1 MILTLN
7 PLTGEFDASPL
18 PQETLGTTLRQG
30 YSAAQNNNPWLKAP
44 MKVELPWQPST
55 AYKIFDTVINQ
66 GWLWTCQQNGTS
78 SATPGGPSA
87 SVSWNVIDGTTAWIK
102 CELCTTTSDQYIIP
116 SGWLQSTAYSLGNTI
131 FNANGVYGCV
141 AAGTSAA
148 SGNGP
153 SGTGGA
159 ITDGTVSWTYM
170 GPNKLNSNIGNM
182 PFYSLVSSTPGSMTN
197 VYNPQTALGAAAVTF
212 PNCSILSNSGTNEV
226 NLLSFSPTSTA
237 NLAQG
242 TAQVFES
249 SADKI
254 YIRQPN
260 SAVRFQIFIDYGAG
274 WMRFFQGACLFNSN
288 TNNFHVF
295 DFSLGGG
302 GAKPRKF
309 RIEAT
314 GLLGSTGFKAGTIG
328 VNTVFSVSPRST
340 SRPTGWLFMDSI
352 GQGAST
358 SGPFWVANKMNLLLS
373 WALGIDFVDG
383 SQGGTAHLNP
393 GAGAGTTTSNYYQ
406 RIQQNITAILAS
418 NPSVILFM
426 GSSNDVN
433 SGTPAQVTAQVLLE
447 IAYLRAQGYKNLI
460 VYGGIWYYN
469 TAAPPF
475 NPGSTIPDYENAI
488 STAVS
493 QYVTQT
499 GDTLV
504 KFFPIA
510 TLSVPIPSGSWN
522 NTNNTNSTTAT
533 IKVNTTDNLHPTDI
547 GWHGYGL
554 YDVPPLFYSNV
565 ISGLR

>member
-1 MILTLN
+1 MAILPFSNAPTVLR
-7 PLTGEFDASPL
+7 
-18 PQETLGTTLRQG
+18 ETLGTTLRSG
-30 YSAAQNNNPWLKAP
+30 YFSAQNNNPWLKPP
-44 MKVELPWQPST
+44 MQAGQPWQPST
-55 AYKIFDTVINQ
+55 AYRISDTVINQ

-78 SATPGGPSA
+78 SATLGGPSA
-87 SVSWNVIDGTTAWIK
+87 SVNWNVIDGTTAWIK

-170 GPNKLNSNIGNM
+170 GPNKANGNIGNM
-182 PFYSLVSSTPGSMTN
+182 PLYSLVSSTPGLMTN
-197 VYNPQTALGAAAVTF
+197 VYNPQTTLGAAAVTF

-226 NLLSFSPTSTA
+226 NLLSYKPTATSS
-237 NLAQG
+237 LAQG
-242 TAQVFES
+242 TAEEFES
-249 SADKI
+249 EADKI

-260 SAVRFQIFIDYGAG
+260 SAVRFQLFIDYGAG
-274 WMRFFQGACLFNSN
+274 WIRFFQGACPFNSN

-302 GAKPRKF
+302 GSKKRKY

-328 VNTVFSVSPRST
+328 VNTVYSVSPRAAA
-340 SRPTGWLFMDSI
+340 RPTGWLIMDSI
-352 GQGAST
+352 GQGDSA

-383 SQGGTAHLNP
+383 TQGGTGHLDQGTNP
-393 GAGAGTTTSNYYQ
+393 DPGGTSSNYFQ
-406 RIQQNITAILAS
+406 RIQQNIGAILAS
-418 NPSVILFM
+418 NPSMILLM

-460 VYGGIWYYN
+460 VYGGIWYYV

-488 STAVS
+488 SAAVS
-493 QYVTQT
+493 QWVTQT

-504 KFFPIA
+504 KFFPVA
-510 TLSVPIPSGSWN
+510 TSTVPIPTTAQN
-522 NTNNTNSTTAT
+522 NANNTNSLSSTTW
-533 IKVNTTDNLHPTDI
+533 VNTTDNLHPTDI

-554 YDVPPLFYSNV
+554 YRVPDLVYSNA